1 MAHDII
7 KPSFTRS
14 DTRGVLTEI
23 LNGGHWESILNG
35 DMKPGAVMGN
45 HYHNDT
51 VVFFYLTSGAVTVKT
66 IDVQTGE
73 RDTFQLGANEGVMLY
88 TGESHAIHFDE
99 QSGFIMLKS
108 KLYDPQN
115 PDTFAY
121 PVD

>member
-73 RDTFQLGANEGVMLY
+73 RDTFRLGTNEGVMLH
-88 TGESHAIHFDE
+88 TNESHAIHFDE